1 MTVRSLALAALI
13 VFGSLASPL
22 HAQQAAAP
30 SSASQEIDVSKL
42 PLNIPQLQMKLKAA
56 VAREEQQQREGG
68 PRIRFNIDVLGT
80 APRWTLLTPADNLR
94 DGPVPYGAPTHR
106 DMMNYATPKEFSA
119 PVMDFTNLMRWIDSK
134 VGKN

>member
-1 MTVRSLALAALI
+1 MTARSIALSALI
-13 VFGSLASPL
+13 VFGWLASPL
-22 HAQQAAAP
+22 DAQQAVAP
-30 SSASQEIDVSKL
+30 SSANEEIDVSKL
-42 PLNIPQLQMKLKAA
+42 PLNIPKLQVKLKAA
-56 VAREEQQQREGG
+56 VAREEQQEHNGA

-119 PVMDFTNLMRWIDSK
+119 PVMDFGSLMRWIDSK

>member
-1 MTVRSLALAALI
+1 MTVRSIALAALI
-13 VFGSLASPL
+13 VFGWLASPL

-30 SSASQEIDVSKL
+30 PSASQEIDVSKL
-42 PLNIPQLQMKLKAA
+42 PLNIPHLQMKLNAA

-94 DGPVPYGAPTHR
+94 NGPVPYGAPTHR

-119 PVMDFTNLMRWIDSK
+119 PVMDFTNL
-134 VGKN
+134 